1 MTASATPG
9 KGFLAKAL
17 GAAAAQP
24 IHPVVSAVQFAHLSR
39 TTGGASMEAGSGRV
53 LHVGKD
59 TGYSVGQGKDKRTGQ
74 RVPTQN
80 EPLLEG
86 TSDMRLD
93 TILAARRRIAKT
105 GDSSRLAGSF
115 DARLS
120 DEPRNE
126 MDIDAADHFPASKG
140 KQAKAAGVQRG
151 EDAIFDL
158 HKGDNISTMKKR
170 PRGVKL

>member
-1 MTASATPG
+1 MQAST
-9 KGFLAKAL
+9 
-17 GAAAAQP
+17 
-24 IHPVVSAVQFAHLSR
+24 
-39 TTGGASMEAGSGRV
+39 GRV
-53 LHVGKD
+53 MHAGKD
-59 TGYSVGQGKDKRTGQ
+59 TGFSVGQGVDKRTGQ

-80 EPLLEG
+80 EPLLAG

-93 TILAARRRIAKT
+93 TVLAARRRIAKT
-105 GDSSRLAGSF
+105 GGPSRLAGSF

-126 MDIDAADHFPASKG
+126 MDIDAADHFPATKS
-140 KQAKAAGVQRG
+140 KQAKAAGEQRG